1 MSMFQLG
8 QISFVLIVVLAG
20 WRWLPQPRQS
30 VQRVKMLNRPAVG
43 HDINGSE
50 RGRGR

>member
-30 VQRVKMLNRPAVG
+30 VQRVKMLDRPVAG
-43 HDINGSE
+43 RDISGGDSGW
-50 RGRGR
+50 GR